1 MSVIQEGELSIQENP
16 EMKRWYDK
24 YPKLARCLD
33 SFKDMHPKARD
44 NLVKGVLTL
53 ISENDPNTIMENF
66 VMEFPLD
73 IYKKRWYDDDP
84 YLWLIFNS
92 LKNANN
98 TLKDKVT
105 SFLEENLG
113 FNGAAL

>member
-1 MSVIQEGELSIQENP
+1 
-16 EMKRWYDK
+16 MKRWYDK
-24 YPKLARCLD
+24 YPKLAKYLD
-33 SFKDMHPKARD
+33 SFKGMHPKTRD

-53 ISENDPNTIMENF
+53 INENDPDTIMENF

-92 LKNANN
+92 LQNAGD
-98 TLKDKVT
+98 TLKEKVA
-105 SFLEENLG
+105 SFLEQNITL
-113 FNGAAL
+113 NNAPV